1 MIKKFSIF
9 IFTDLDASLIQRDTF
24 KFDEIKDYIKSLI
37 SKGIYIIPNTSKT
50 EIEINEFNKELG
62 LNLPYI
68 SENGSSINGLNLINK
83 NFPNQINLSRDKDDI
98 FKIFKKIVPENLKVK
113 CRLIFKMEK
122 KVQSEIFGLSGKK
135 LKDALNR
142 NYSIP
147 FIFSG
152 NLDQRRQL
160 NEIVNKGGLTLHEGG
175 RVINICDNVSKVK
188 SMNKIIKMVKKTE
201 DNVKI
206 IGVGDNY
213 NDLDM
218 LKNSNIACLVFND
231 QFTMEPI
238 NINNC
243 IVSKNPA
250 PIGWQEVVKMAL
262 DKIK

>member
-68 SENGSSINGLNLINK
+68 SENGSSIKGLNLINK

-218 LKNSNIACLVFND
+218 LKNSDIACLVFND

-262 DKIK
+262 DKLK

>member
-1 MIKKFSIF
+1 MIEKFSIF

-24 KFDEIKDYIKSLI
+24 RFDEIKGYIKSLI

-113 CRLIFKMEK
+113 CGLIFKMEK

-218 LKNSNIACLVFND
+218 LKNSDIACLVFND

-262 DKIK
+262 DKLK

>member
-122 KVQSEIFGLSGKK
+122 KVQSKIFGLSGKK

>member
-1 MIKKFSIF
+1 MIEKFSIF

-218 LKNSNIACLVFND
+218 LKNSDIACLVFND

>member
-1 MIKKFSIF
+1 MIEKFSIF

-122 KVQSEIFGLSGKK
+122 KVQSKIFGLSGKK

-218 LKNSNIACLVFND
+218 LKNSDIACLVFND

-262 DKIK
+262 DKLK

>member
-122 KVQSEIFGLSGKK
+122 KVQSKIFGLSGKK

-188 SMNKIIKMVKKTE
+188 SMNKVIKMIKKTE
-201 DNVKI
+201 DNIKI
-206 IGVGDNY
+206 ISVGDNY

-218 LKNSNIACLVFND
+218 LKNSDIACLVFND

-250 PIGWQEVVKMAL
+250 PIGWQEVVKLAL

>member
-1 MIKKFSIF
+1 MIEKFSIF

-68 SENGSSINGLNLINK
+68 SENGSLINGLNLINK

-113 CRLIFKMEK
+113 CRLIFKTEK

-218 LKNSNIACLVFND
+218 LKNSDIACLVFND

-262 DKIK
+262 DKLK

>member
-1 MIKKFSIF
+1 MIEKFSIF

-262 DKIK
+262 DKLK

>member
-24 KFDEIKDYIKSLI
+24 KFDEIKGYIKSLI

-262 DKIK
+262 DKLK

>member
-83 NFPNQINLSRDKDDI
+83 NFPNQINLSRDKDDV

-218 LKNSNIACLVFND
+218 LKNSDIACLVFND

>member
-122 KVQSEIFGLSGKK
+122 KVQSKIFGLSGKK

-188 SMNKIIKMVKKTE
+188 SMNKIIKMVKKTK

-218 LKNSNIACLVFND
+218 LKNSDIACLVFND

>member
-1 MIKKFSIF
+1 MIEKFSIF

-160 NEIVNKGGLTLHEGG
+160 NEVVNKGGLTLHEGG

-218 LKNSNIACLVFND
+218 LKNSDIACLVFND

>member
-24 KFDEIKDYIKSLI
+24 KFDEIKGYIKSLI

-188 SMNKIIKMVKKTE
+188 SMNKVIKMIKKTE
-201 DNVKI
+201 DNIKI
-206 IGVGDNY
+206 ISVGDNY

-218 LKNSNIACLVFND
+218 LKNSDIACLVFND

>member
-122 KVQSEIFGLSGKK
+122 KVQSKIFGLSGKK

-218 LKNSNIACLVFND
+218 LKNSDIACLVFND

>member
-1 MIKKFSIF
+1 MIEKFSIF

-62 LNLPYI
+62 LILPYI

-218 LKNSNIACLVFND
+218 LKNSDIACLVFND

-262 DKIK
+262 DKLK

>member
-1 MIKKFSIF
+1 MIEKFSIF

>member
-24 KFDEIKDYIKSLI
+24 KFDEIKGYIKSLI

>member
-122 KVQSEIFGLSGKK
+122 KVQSKIFGLSGKK

-188 SMNKIIKMVKKTE
+188 SMNKVIKMIKKTE
-201 DNVKI
+201 DNIKI

-218 LKNSNIACLVFND
+218 LKNSDIACLVFND

>member
-1 MIKKFSIF
+1 MIEKFSIF

-24 KFDEIKDYIKSLI
+24 KFDEIKGYIKSLI

>member
-1 MIKKFSIF
+1 MIEKFSIF

-24 KFDEIKDYIKSLI
+24 KFDEIKGYIKSLI

-122 KVQSEIFGLSGKK
+122 KVQSKIFGLSGKK

-218 LKNSNIACLVFND
+218 LKNSDIACLVFND
-231 QFTMEPI
+231 QFTVERI

>member
-188 SMNKIIKMVKKTE
+188 SMNKVIKMIKKTE
-201 DNVKI
+201 DNIKI
-206 IGVGDNY
+206 ISVGDNY

-218 LKNSNIACLVFND
+218 LKNSDIACLVFND

>member
-218 LKNSNIACLVFND
+218 LKNSDIACLVFND

>member
-24 KFDEIKDYIKSLI
+24 KFDEIKGYIKSLI

-218 LKNSNIACLVFND
+218 LKNSDIACLVFND

>member
-218 LKNSNIACLVFND
+218 LKNSDIACLVFND

-243 IVSKNPA
+243 IVSKNQA

>member
-1 MIKKFSIF
+1 MCI
-9 IFTDLDASLIQRDTF
+9 RD
-24 KFDEIKDYIKSLI
+24 
-37 SKGIYIIPNTSKT
+37 
-50 EIEINEFNKELG
+50 
-62 LNLPYI
+62 
-68 SENGSSINGLNLINK
+68 
-83 NFPNQINLSRDKDDI
+83 R
-98 FKIFKKIVPENLKVK
+98 
-113 CRLIFKMEK
+113 
-122 KVQSEIFGLSGKK
+122 
-135 LKDALNR
+135 
-142 NYSIP
+142 P

-218 LKNSNIACLVFND
+218 LKNSDIACLVFND

>member
-1 MIKKFSIF
+1 MIEKFSIF

-122 KVQSEIFGLSGKK
+122 KVQSKIFGLSGKK

>member
-24 KFDEIKDYIKSLI
+24 KFDEIKGYIKSLI

-218 LKNSNIACLVFND
+218 LKNSDIACLVFND

-262 DKIK
+262 DKLK

>member
-1 MIKKFSIF
+1 MIEKFSIF

-24 KFDEIKDYIKSLI
+24 KFDEIKGYIKSLI

-218 LKNSNIACLVFND
+218 LKNSDIACLVFND

-262 DKIK
+262 DKLK

>member
-24 KFDEIKDYIKSLI
+24 RFDEIKGYIKSLI

-218 LKNSNIACLVFND
+218 LKNSDIACLVFND

-262 DKIK
+262 DKLK

>member
-1 MIKKFSIF
+1 MIEKFSIF

-218 LKNSNIACLVFND
+218 LKNSDIACLVFND

-262 DKIK
+262 DKLK

>member
-1 MIKKFSIF
+1 MIEKFSIF

-122 KVQSEIFGLSGKK
+122 KVQSKIFGLSGKK

-218 LKNSNIACLVFND
+218 LKNSDIACLVFND

>member
-83 NFPNQINLSRDKDDI
+83 NFPNQINLSRYKDDI

-122 KVQSEIFGLSGKK
+122 KVQSKIFGLSGKK

-188 SMNKIIKMVKKTE
+188 SMNKVIKMIKKTE
-201 DNVKI
+201 DNIKI
-206 IGVGDNY
+206 ISVGDNY

-218 LKNSNIACLVFND
+218 LKNSDIACLVFND

>member
-1 MIKKFSIF
+1 MIEKFSIF

-24 KFDEIKDYIKSLI
+24 KFDEIKGYIKSLI

-122 KVQSEIFGLSGKK
+122 KVQSKIFGLSGKK

>member
-218 LKNSNIACLVFND
+218 LKNSDIACLVFND

-262 DKIK
+262 DKLK